1 MMVFSTP
8 CSKKKLPDWVA
19 WLLVALCCWL
29 LPSAGMAQSVSIPSL
44 KLEHNEEGLWLSTA
58 LKFELPTVVEDAL
71 LKGIPVH
78 FVSEVDVVRER
89 WYWLN
94 KKVSS
99 VQRYQR
105 LSYHPLTRRW
115 RLNVNAG
122 AVTETEQGLTLNQ
135 NFDNLQDALNAVQ
148 RLSHWRIA
156 EASQLEAG
164 VTYGVQFRF
173 NLDVTQLPRPLQI
186 GTLGQ
191 SDWQISLSS
200 TQAFTAD
207 VRP

>member
-1 MMVFSTP
+1 
-8 CSKKKLPDWVA
+8 
-19 WLLVALCCWL
+19 
-29 LPSAGMAQSVSIPSL
+29 MAQSVSIPNL
-44 KLEHNEEGLWLSTA
+44 KLEHNEEGLWLSTT

-122 AVTETEQGLTLNQ
+122 AVAETEQGLTLNQ

-200 TQAFTAD
+200 TQAFASD

>member
-1 MMVFSTP
+1 
-8 CSKKKLPDWVA
+8 
-19 WLLVALCCWL
+19 
-29 LPSAGMAQSVSIPSL
+29 
-44 KLEHNEEGLWLSTA
+44 
-58 LKFELPTVVEDAL
+58 
-71 LKGIPVH
+71 
-78 FVSEVDVVRER
+78 
-89 WYWLN
+89 
-94 KKVSS
+94 S